1 MTPPK
6 ILAGALVAGLALV
19 PGPGCGPRPSGP
31 AAESGPLSVEV
42 TLDRLRASPGETV
55 EASVCVRGSVGRG
68 EAALEASLFVP
79 VEGRRDLGLV
89 KAGTELWVYH
99 ARIPVGQDAPPGL
112 YVLTVRAEDAG
123 RRAVGKA
130 SFLVGQ
136 VIGDFT
142 IVSAIPETGGAE
154 DTARYLERFRE
165 AGGNFLILHDIITQ
179 KPWYPSKV
187 TSRPTAAGS
196 ADDRLGTALDAAE
209 RLGLPCLI
217 SVVWDK
223 TRRLPFAE
231 HEASQAAVL
240 AEIWALYGSRPSLAG
255 FYDYQEGSGT
265 YFAAHVRSFAD
276 RVKALNKGLLAACAP
291 YLDDPLL
298 AGYLA
303 AVDSL
308 DVIIYRG
315 AYEASWRPDSR
326 KCFPVRRTR
335 DFAALSAGAALPR
348 GKIALSH
355 VELFGYLEKKFAGAA
370 LASPKD
376 AFDQLAS
383 AASAAGPDGVT
394 LFTYHANLHLL
405 GKTVPEAVEVEEA
418 VRRGLEAY
426 RAISPQAV
434 RASSRVALYVPYSD
448 WWAGRWAESYEPALE
463 IGRASCRERV

>member
-55 EASVCVRGSVGRG
+55 EASVWVRGSVGRG

-79 VEGRRDLGLV
+79 GEGRRDLGLV

-217 SVVWDK
+217 SVV
-223 TRRLPFAE
+223 
-231 HEASQAAVL
+231 
-240 AEIWALYGSRPSLAG
+240 
-255 FYDYQEGSGT
+255 
-265 YFAAHVRSFAD
+265 
-276 RVKALNKGLLAACAP
+276 
-291 YLDDPLL
+291 
-298 AGYLA
+298 
-303 AVDSL
+303 
-308 DVIIYRG
+308 
-315 AYEASWRPDSR
+315 
-326 KCFPVRRTR
+326 
-335 DFAALSAGAALPR
+335 
-348 GKIALSH
+348 
-355 VELFGYLEKKFAGAA
+355 
-370 LASPKD
+370 
-376 AFDQLAS
+376 
-383 AASAAGPDGVT
+383 
-394 LFTYHANLHLL
+394 
-405 GKTVPEAVEVEEA
+405 
-418 VRRGLEAY
+418 
-426 RAISPQAV
+426 
-434 RASSRVALYVPYSD
+434 
-448 WWAGRWAESYEPALE
+448 
-463 IGRASCRERV
+463 